1 MSLTLSLDE
10 FLAYTAGEHVKW
22 EQWFRTQPPAAL
34 EASVQRGGRFATVWA
49 LMDHIFI
56 VEKRHTQRL
65 MQVSSLAQETGVTAM
80 DAPALFAYGR
90 EAREQL
96 QAYTTALSDA
106 EAARVREFAM
116 LTRTY
121 SLTPR
126 KLLFHIQMH
135 EVRHWAQIAAAL
147 RNAGFEPP
155 GDHDLLFSNALP

>member
-1 MSLTLSLDE
+1 MSLALSMDE
-10 FLAYTAGEHVKW
+10 FLAYTAGERVRW
-22 EQWFRTQPPAAL
+22 EQWFRAQPPAAL
-34 EASVQRGGRFATVWA
+34 EASVQRGGRFDTVWA

-65 MQVSSLAQETGVTAM
+65 MQVSPLAQETGVAAM

-90 EAREQL
+90 AAREQL
-96 QAYTTALSDA
+96 TAYIASLSDA
-106 EAARVREFAM
+106 DAARVREFAM
-116 LTRTY
+116 QTKTY

-126 KLLFHIQMH
+126 KLLFHIQIH

-155 GDHDLLFSNALP
+155 GDHDLLFSGAMK

>member
-1 MSLTLSLDE
+1 MRLALSMDE
-10 FLAYTAGEHVKW
+10 FLAYTAGERVRW
-22 EQWFRTQPPAAL
+22 EQWFGAHPAAAL

-65 MQVSSLAQETGVTAM
+65 MQVSPLAQETGVAAM

-90 EAREQL
+90 AAHEQL
-96 QAYTTALSDA
+96 AAYVATLSDA
-106 EAARVREFAM
+106 DAACVREFTM
-116 LTRTY
+116 LTKTY

-126 KLLFHIQMH
+126 KLLFHIQIH

-147 RNAGFEPP
+147 RNAGFRPP
-155 GDHDLLFSNALP
+155 GDHDLLFSSALP

>member
-1 MSLTLSLDE
+1 MSLALSMDE
-10 FLAYTAGEHVKW
+10 FLAYTAGERVRW
-22 EQWFRTQPPAAL
+22 EQWFRAHPPAAL
-34 EASVQRGGRFATVWA
+34 EASVQRGGRFPTVWT

-65 MQVSSLAQETGVTAM
+65 MQVSPLEQETGVAAM
-80 DAPALFAYGR
+80 DAPELFAYGR
-90 EAREQL
+90 AAREQL
-96 QAYTTALSDA
+96 KAYIASLSDA
-106 EAARVREFAM
+106 DAARVREFTM
-116 LTRTY
+116 LTKTY

-126 KLLFHIQMH
+126 KLLFHIQIH

>member
-1 MSLTLSLDE
+1 MSLALSMDE
-10 FLAYTAGEHVKW
+10 FLAYTAGERVKW
-22 EQWFRTQPPAAL
+22 EHWFRVHPPAAL
-34 EASVQRGGRFATVWA
+34 EASVQRGARFATVWA

-65 MQVSSLAQETGVTAM
+65 MQVSPLAEETGVAAM

-90 EAREQL
+90 AAHEQL
-96 QAYTTALSDA
+96 TAYVASLSDA
-106 EAARVREFAM
+106 DASRVREFVM

-126 KLLFHIQMH
+126 KLLFHIQIH

-155 GDHDLLFSNALP
+155 GEHDLLFSSALP